1 MKPTKII
8 NNKSKRIGN
17 RAINYVTIV
26 NSINYSFKIS
36 NIYLPYNIFSEGFT
50 ETKTK
55 DEYKTGKVWL
65 LQMKRISMVT
75 LTRS

>member
-8 NNKSKRIGN
+8 NNNSKRIGN

-36 NIYLPYNIFSEGFT
+36 NIYLPHNIFSEGFT

-55 DEYKTGKVWL
+55 DENKAGKVWL
-65 LQMKRISMVT
+65 L
-75 LTRS
+75 